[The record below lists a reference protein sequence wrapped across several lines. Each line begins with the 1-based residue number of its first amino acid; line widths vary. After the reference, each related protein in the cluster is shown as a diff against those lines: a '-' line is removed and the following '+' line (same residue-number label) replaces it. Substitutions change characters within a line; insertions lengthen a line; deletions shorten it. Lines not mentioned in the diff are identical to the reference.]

1 MTLEANKRIECE
13 ESDNLMRS
21 FNIFPNFRKPVNND
35 DVRIK
40 TIKFS
45 ADGQK
50 LVASN
55 NERII
60 ELYDCNTARFEKQ
73 LKVYKHGVSTM
84 EYLDAADKIV
94 VGSEVRGDFGIRELN
109 MTTNQYVST
118 YIGHT
123 QPSYSLS
130 VNVAS
135 KLILSGGRDKSLML
149 FDFRTPNAQVARH
162 NVSVT
167 SCPLVALHPSTDLCA
182 VAIDDS
188 RIEIYDLRGIPFGPF
203 SVFKL
208 NNDNV
213 RWTSFK
219 FSANAKQFLIGT
231 NSPKIRV
238 VNSKTGAIQ
247 QVFGSKFFN
256 RNKKKNKCEFRFIF
270 EN

>member
-1 MTLEANKRIECE
+1 MTVETNPRNEREEA
-13 ESDNLMRS
+13 DNLMRS
-21 FNIFPNFRKPVNND
+21 FNIFPNFRKPVNNA

-40 TIKFS
+40 SIKFS

-84 EYLDAADKIV
+84 EYMDAADKIV

-109 MTTNQYVST
+109 MTTNQYVAT

-135 KLILSGGRDKSLML
+135 KLILSGGRDRSLML

-162 NVSVT
+162 DVSAI
-167 SCPLVALHPSTDLCA
+167 SCPLVALHPTTDLCA
-182 VAIDDS
+182 VGIDDS
-188 RIEIYDLRGIPFGPF
+188 RIEIYDLRSIPIGPF
-203 SVFKL
+203 AIFRL
-208 NNDNV
+208 NNDNL

-219 FSANAKQFLIGT
+219 FSENAKQFLIGT
-231 NSPKIRV
+231 NSSKIRV

-247 QVFGSKFFN
+247 QVFGSKFFIHN
-256 RNKKKNKCEFRFIF
+256 HKKNMRISFRF
-270 EN
+270 